1 MTINNSSI
9 ILNVITNGSEINQM
23 FEELWK
29 IRNFAGAQEIY
40 YGMIALWAIYAILH
54 IVSVYIIIE
63 GIRKRNREYL
73 ANL

>member
-1 MTINNSSI
+1 MTINNSMI
-9 ILNVITNGSEINQM
+9 IFLTDWNQFNQA

-29 IRNFAGAQEIY
+29 LRNFAGAQEIY
-40 YGMIALWAIYAILH
+40 YGMIALWIIYAILH

-63 GIRKRNREYL
+63 GVRKRNREYL